1 MEGLVPCTPN
11 AVISISYIRSIS
23 LCNEYVTN
31 LFFLFPTALSPWPQ
45 VWILCAK
52 LLQKSEMRK
61 DIVIELSYRGFSR
74 ASDYSW
80 SHRNHRW
87 SQIRTPLR
95 YLFVTM
101 PERAANGHGQR
112 NKTLRISELLTTHA
126 TNPVTEKDCAVPPC
140 FAYRQQALHKLILN
154 PKN

>member
-1 MEGLVPCTPN
+1 MHHVLTLNTSSVILHFSILNLNANCQNLRGFHCKFQTFSLLRWGIWGANMRRLPCKRTSFQ
-11 AVISISYIRSIS
+11 IGKSYGKIKTEKQCLSVHS
-23 LCNEYVTN
+23 N
-31 LFFLFPTALSPWPQ
+31 LKLKYLKIAAT
-45 VWILCAK
+45 K

-61 DIVIELSYRGFSR
+61 DIVIELSYKGFSR

-101 PERAANGHGQR
+101 PERATNGHG
-112 NKTLRISELLTTHA
+112 
-126 TNPVTEKDCAVPPC
+126 
-140 FAYRQQALHKLILN
+140 
-154 PKN
+154 